1 MPVLIRARYAQTSS
15 SAFVCSTWDKSSSV
29 ERCQGKARPGGYE
42 ARSCVDIGILHRIG
56 YVPFQVDDNDDRIS
70 KCPDGGISCEV
81 SRLEMGNNQ
90 GGL

>member
-1 MPVLIRARYAQTSS
+1 MTFAMMARSFPIPVR
-15 SAFVCSTWDKSSSV
+15 
-29 ERCQGKARPGGYE
+29 GGHE